1 MKRLRLPLAAALAA
15 SCWPAPSA
23 AAVIQAVR
31 IAPISGLPRVAIPVS
46 PLPPSGSLLP
56 LGFAPVLLSPQLL
69 PPSFAPTPAAASAA
83 APSARERLA
92 AAASAVAQSR
102 DSAVLPS
109 SEASAA
115 SSESQFRL
123 LVGEDTS
130 PSRVAAWT
138 DGPAVPKPSGL
149 SSAAPKKP
157 LDPEKGRRVR
167 GMFAG
172 TAAMKIGMETVTLSI
187 PLLVLQ
193 AMGGATLVAGLVI
206 TYGVAQAAF
215 AGSSGRL
222 LDRLPVQKVL
232 AGAVISQAALVASII
247 ALGATGFLTAWTLFP
262 LYLLIGG
269 AVGIAEI
276 SRHSIPPLILGHDE
290 ESLSRYN
297 ARLHIFYEVAGVV
310 GALATGALITFM
322 GPLWALALQ
331 PPAYLISG
339 LLYWRVRLAKQD
351 APGPRFLRPQ
361 LPGLRERIAAYF
373 KDMKAGAGLVLKS
386 GRLRWVAVAFILPQ
400 IVHRILE
407 SLLAPVF
414 AKRVLMDPG
423 AAGYLLTASNM
434 GELLGAVLL
443 LRYAA
448 RIKAPKWVK
457 WGALAMVLSWV
468 MAFTHALPFVLPAF
482 LLMSMTWSA
491 GDLSLRSD
499 VQSSLGVKDQ
509 PRATSFMYGAFV
521 LGAAAASL
529 GLGALL
535 DLLPI
540 AFALAGVFALFTAMA
555 AAVFYA
561 SRRLKG

>member
-1 MKRLRLPLAAALAA
+1 M
-15 SCWPAPSA
+15 
-23 AAVIQAVR
+23 QAVR
-31 IAPISGLPRVAIPVS
+31 TAPISGLPCVAIPMP
-46 PLPPSGSLLP
+46 PLSPSGNLLP
-56 LGFAPVLLSPQLL
+56 LGSGPALLSPQLL
-69 PPSFAPTPAAASAA
+69 PPSLAPASAA
-83 APSARERLA
+83 AVPVAAPSVHERLT

-102 DSAVLPS
+102 DSAALPS
-109 SEASAA
+109 SEASASA
-115 SSESQFRL
+115 SESQFRL
-123 LVGEDTS
+123 LVGEETAR
-130 PSRVAAWT
+130 SRVAAWT
-138 DGPAVPKPSGL
+138 DGPAAPNPSGL
-149 SSAAPKKP
+149 SAAEPKKP

-206 TYGVAQAAF
+206 VYGVAQAAF
-215 AGSSGRL
+215 AGAAGNL

-232 AGAVISQAALVASII
+232 AGAVVSQAALVAAVIT
-247 ALGATGFLTAWTLFP
+247 LGATGILTAWTLFP
-262 LYLLIGG
+262 LYMLVGG

-290 ESLSRYN
+290 AALSRYN

-310 GALATGALITFM
+310 GALATGALITFV

-331 PPAYLISG
+331 PPAYLLSG

-351 APGPRFLRPQ
+351 APGPRFLRPL
-361 LPGLRERIAAYF
+361 LPGLRERISEYF
-373 KDMKAGAGLVLKS
+373 KDMKAGAGLVFKS
-386 GRLRWVAVAFILPQ
+386 GRLRWVAIAFILPQ
-400 IVHRILE
+400 IVHRLIE
-407 SLLAPVF
+407 GLLAPIF
-414 AKRVLMDPG
+414 AKRVLLDPG

-448 RIKAPKWVK
+448 KIKAPKWVK

-499 VQSSLGVKDQ
+499 VQSSLGAKDQ
-509 PRATSFMYGAFV
+509 PRAASFLYGAFV

-535 DLLPI
+535 DLLPL
-540 AFALAGVFALFTAMA
+540 AFALAGVFSLFTAMA

-561 SRRLKG
+561 SRRLGALER